1 MLQYRGRRLARAAV
15 SQLVGNTRE
24 NQKIV
29 FGGTSAGGRG
39 SMVLVDH
46 LHDLLHPS
54 SRVYGLHDSGAYQDI
69 PPYDPGYTPFGDQ
82 CLHAYSRYQPPISPT
97 CAHTYPDQWQCVCGE
112 YMLPRLETPSQVV
125 IYTYDSYQ
133 LSNDLGTS
141 PAHWTFEMCR

>member
-1 MLQYRGRRLARAAV
+1 M

-24 NQKIV
+24 NQRII

-54 SRVYGLHDSGAYQDI
+54 AHIYGLHDSGAYQDI
-69 PPYDPGYTPFGDQ
+69 PPYDPSYTPFGEQ
-82 CLHAYSRYQPPISPT
+82 CSEAYSRYQPPISAA
-97 CAHTYPDQWQCVCGE
+97 CADQYPGLWQCVCGE